1 MMVMEGEESRKVWA
15 AGAITLGVT
24 AAILS
29 CVSPAM
35 THFGNSMGLG
45 GSSASDLWRPY
56 VLIVAFTL
64 LGLGFFFAYRAAR
77 SGVHE
82 SVSTRRRPSFVAWSW
97 RILGVAT
104 ILAIASASFPYYSG
118 WLMRTVGRGFSSDR
132 RLSQQ
137 SAARVVLTI
146 EGMDCP
152 ICAAGL
158 QNNLRQIRGV
168 HHAEV
173 SFQDKQATLDYDP
186 KAVGP
191 TTFAQV
197 VAQAGFKVG
206 GSVARRE

>member
-1 MMVMEGEESRKVWA
+1 MMVMEGEEIRKVWA
-15 AGAITLGVT
+15 AVGITLGVA

-29 CVSPAM
+29 CVFSVM
-35 THFGNSMGLG
+35 TYFG
-45 GSSASDLWRPY
+45 GSVDLAAPSASDLWRPY
-56 VLIVAFTL
+56 LAIPAFTL

-82 SVSTRRRPSFVAWSW
+82 PGSTRRRPSSVTWSW

-104 ILAIASASFPYYSG
+104 ILAVASASLPYYSG
-118 WLMRTVGRGFSSDR
+118 WLMRTMGRGHYSDR
-132 RLSQQ
+132 RLDQQ
-137 SAARVVLTI
+137 SPARVVLAI

-158 QNNLRQIRGV
+158 QNSLRQIPGV

-173 SFQDKQATLDYDP
+173 SFQDKQATLVYDR

-191 TTFAQV
+191 TTFAEV
-197 VAQAGFKVG
+197 VARAGFKVG
-206 GSVARRE
+206 GSVAKGE

>member
-1 MMVMEGEESRKVWA
+1 MMIMEGEGIQRVWA
-15 AGAITLGVT
+15 AGGITLGAA

-29 CVSPAM
+29 CVSPVM
-35 THFGNSMGLG
+35 TYFGGSMRLG
-45 GSSASDLWRPY
+45 GSRASDLWRPY
-56 VLIVAFTL
+56 LPIAAFTL

-82 SVSTRRRPSFVAWSW
+82 PGSARRRPSSVAWSW

-118 WLMRTVGRGFSSDR
+118 WLMRTVGRGSSSDR
-132 RLSQQ
+132 RLSQR
-137 SAARVVLTI
+137 STARVVLTI

-158 QNNLRQIRGV
+158 QNNLRQIPGV

-186 KAVGP
+186 KAVAP

-197 VAQAGFKVG
+197 VAQAGFKLG
-206 GSVARRE
+206 GSVARGE